1 MAFRAVMTY
10 MAFMAFMVF
19 MTFMAFMAFISCMAF
34 MAFTAVLA
42 FMAFTA
48 CVSRAAE
55 ARVPP
60 PGTAAPSTVTVTLP
74 TEGPGVSSVLVHG
87 STR

>member
-1 MAFRAVMTY
+1 MTY
-10 MAFMAFMVF
+10 MAFMACMVF
-19 MTFMAFMAFISCMAF
+19 MTFMAFMAFISCMDF
-34 MAFTAVLA
+34 MAFTSVLA
-42 FMAFTA
+42 FMAFTT

-60 PGTAAPSTVTVTLP
+60 LGTAAPCTVTVTLP
-74 TEGPGVSSVLVHG
+74 TEGPGVSSVSVQC